1 MEPTA
6 AARTPA
12 PIGRSQHPCPICESR
27 RLEYEFTVDKSPVLR
42 CEDCGLLF
50 LGPQPAVRQEPPRE
64 PAEAN
69 HAEAVCAANAAGRI
83 EYLLRYTGLRRGRLL
98 AVGAD
103 RYLIAASGRA
113 GFTVCA
119 IAAQDFE
126 AARQDQLPAEI
137 DACILFCALEK
148 FADPAAAL
156 RRIRGMLTAE
166 GALMVVAPATDSPM
180 ARFFGPSW
188 WEFNRANRFYFSVDT
203 LQSLLVKCGFGDVAF
218 TPDRSQVSLRY
229 LRERIAGL
237 PRAAR
242 RHRLLQRILWLSP
255 IPRGKPFRLM
265 YGRVVSLA
273 RPKPPAPMATLAVI
287 VPVYNERSTF
297 PELIER
303 VLAKNIEGISIQVIV
318 VESNSTDGSRELVA
332 RYQGHPRVRIV
343 LEDEPRGKGYAVR
356 TALQNT
362 VADIILFQDADLE
375 YDVDDYDALVL
386 PILRYERNF
395 VLGSRH
401 NPAGNGWK
409 IRKFADSPAVAGFF
423 NLGHLVFL
431 LLFNVLFG
439 QRLSDPF
446 TMFKV
451 FRRECLWGLDFECD
465 RFDFDHELVVKLL
478 WKGYQPLELPV
489 NYRSRSMAQ
498 GKKVTV
504 FRDPLTWLRVLVK
517 LRIACWRS
525 DPAVRKL

>member
-1 MEPTA
+1 MAPTA
-6 AARTPA
+6 AAGISA
-12 PIGRSQHPCPICESR
+12 PIGKSHHQCPICESR
-27 RLEYEFTVDKSPVLR
+27 RLEYEFTVDKAPVRR

-50 LGPQPAVRQEPPRE
+50 LHPQPAEPPEPPRQ
-64 PAEAN
+64 AADAN
-69 HAEAVCAANAAGRI
+69 HAEAVCSANAAGRI
-83 EYLLRYTGLRRGRLL
+83 QHLLRYTGLRRGRLL

-103 RYLIAASGRA
+103 RYLVAEAERA
-113 GFTVCA
+113 GFAVCA
-119 IAAQDFE
+119 IAVHDFE
-126 AARQDQLPAEI
+126 TARPDQLPPEI

-148 FADPAAAL
+148 FADPARAL
-156 RRIRGMLTAE
+156 RGIRGMLTPE
-166 GALMVVAPATDSPM
+166 GPLMVVSPATDSPM

-203 LQSLLVKCGFGDVAF
+203 LQSLLVKCGFGSVAF

-229 LRERIAGL
+229 LRERMASL

-265 YGRVVSLA
+265 YGRVVCLA
-273 RPKPPAPMATLAVI
+273 RPKPPGATPKLSVV
-287 VPVYNERSTF
+287 VPVYNERATF
-297 PELIER
+297 AELIER
-303 VLAKNIEGISIQVIV
+303 VLAKNIDGVAIEVIV

-332 RYQGHPRVRIV
+332 RYQGHPRVRII
-343 LEDEPRGKGYAVR
+343 LEDQPRGKGYAVR
-356 TALQNT
+356 TALQT
-362 VADIILFQDADLE
+362 ARADIILFQDADLE

-409 IRKFADSPAVAGFF
+409 IRKFADSPGVAAFF
-423 NLGHLVFL
+423 NLGHLIFRT
-431 LLFNVLFG
+431 LFNVLFR

-451 FRRECLWGLDFECD
+451 FRRECLWGLDFECK

-489 NYRSRSMAQ
+489 NYRSRSIAQ

-504 FRDPLTWLRVLVK
+504 FRDPLSWLRVLVK

-525 DPAVRKL
+525 DPGVRGR